1 MKMKGE
7 YQAKP
12 IKGQDDDSKSQSS
25 SKKSEVSGM
34 SGNNTASGGEIIKG
48 DVKL

>member
-12 IKGQDDDSKSQSS
+12 SKGMDDDSKSQSS

-34 SGNNTASGGEIIKG
+34 DKSVAGGEIIKG